1 MTMNNVQASQQ
12 FNALQKAI
20 AAYHADAK
28 MADHMR
34 RREVDQMNRAAEQ
47 HRREEEELRI
57 IHGSIGEET
66 RKYENLKIEGKRY
79 KDATE
84 NDRQESVTITSEI
97 KGKEVSEL

>member
-1 MTMNNVQASQQ
+1 MMNNAQQ
-12 FNALQKAI
+12 FNELQASI
-20 AAYHADAK
+20 SSFNADAK
-28 MADHMR
+28 MADHLR

-66 RKYENLKIEGKRY
+66 RRHENIKIEGKRY

-97 KGKEVSEL
+97 KGKEVSE